1 MADIIQLPQ
10 YPNFEE
16 LHTINSTGSFWDSR
30 DVDNLNATLIRT
42 VLNLKEVT
50 RQINDYERQ
59 RTQLDLEY
67 KHKFRQLMVDS
78 TIKTESQKKRL
89 AEIECE
95 DIEFQLA
102 YINEIINE
110 LTKISQSLRIDL
122 DVLKTIGFNVRQ
134 EMKI

>member
-1 MADIIQLPQ
+1 
-10 YPNFEE
+10 
-16 LHTINSTGSFWDSR
+16 
-30 DVDNLNATLIRT
+30 
-42 VLNLKEVT
+42 
-50 RQINDYERQ
+50 
-59 RTQLDLEY
+59 
-67 KHKFRQLMVDS
+67 MVDS

-122 DVLKTIGFNVRQ
+122 DVLKTIGFNIRQ

>member
-1 MADIIQLPQ
+1 MADIIQLPH

-16 LHTINSTGSFWDSR
+16 LHTISSTGSFWDSR

-122 DVLKTIGFNVRQ
+122 DVLKTIGFNIRQ

>member
-1 MADIIQLPQ
+1 MADIIQLPH
-10 YPNFEE
+10 YPDFEE
-16 LHTINSTGSFWDSR
+16 LHTISSSGSFWDNR

-50 RQINDYERQ
+50 RQINEYERK

-67 KHKFRQLMVDS
+67 KHKYRLLMVDS
-78 TIKTESQKKRL
+78 TAKTESQKKRV

-95 DIEFQLA
+95 EIEFQLA
-102 YINEIINE
+102 YVNEIINE

-122 DVLKTIGFNVRQ
+122 DVLKTIGFNIRQ